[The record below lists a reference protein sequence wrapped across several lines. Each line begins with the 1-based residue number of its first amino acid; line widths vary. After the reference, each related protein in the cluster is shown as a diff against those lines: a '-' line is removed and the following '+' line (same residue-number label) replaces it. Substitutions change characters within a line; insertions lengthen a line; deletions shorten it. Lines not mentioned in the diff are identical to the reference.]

1 MFKGLLPFIGIL
13 LFACTTL
20 HGQGISGY
28 MLDEENDA
36 IPFAHV
42 FVRQLNT
49 GTISDVNGKY
59 FMNLSNGTYNVVF
72 SSVGYV
78 TKSVEI
84 IVGDELINKNIWLK
98 TESLKLDEVVVSASR
113 KDPAYEIIQKVIENK
128 KRHLTS
134 VKSSRSKVYIKA
146 VEEIDVIEKEKK
158 KKEKKV
164 SVGLQGENPEDL
176 FNETPAKA
184 PNINLLEMELTLNYK
199 YLYGYKE
206 ERTAVKSYGTK
217 AGLYLP
223 RFDETDF
230 NFYHNLVELKDLA
243 ESPVISPISRTSI
256 LSYKYQLESIDTI
269 ETNIVYK
276 IKVIPRKTG
285 NSTCKGYL
293 YINDGI
299 WNINKL
305 DFSFYKGGLKL
316 YDKFRLLQD
325 YKQINDT
332 LWIPARQEF
341 IYETKQGKRKTF
353 RGRTMIKHTDFQVNY
368 DFPEKFFNN
377 EISVTRKEAYKKD
390 SSFWNSTR
398 PEPLTLKER
407 EMVHYRDSVYTAQN
421 SIEYK
426 DSIDAKYNKITI
438 ADLLYDGIGFR
449 DHRKKRQYYF
459 TSLAGLLD
467 FEVIGGWRFGPYAS
481 YFKRWENDKY
491 LWTSG
496 SLNVGLKNA
505 DFQGNVWLN
514 YLYNPFKNAG
524 LEVNAGRSFYS
535 INPNDAYLN
544 QIRRSNFI
552 LNDQFGVKNRTE
564 LINGLFFTSGFIY
577 AARKSVSSFNSST
590 FIEEIIKDEEPI
602 DFVNYESFITTLKL
616 SYTPKQRYMTEPT
629 RKVILGSTYP
639 TFSLEH
645 RKGWNGPFSSD
656 IDFDYLEFMVRQKVT
671 VGVLGNSEYTVQAG
685 KFFNAKDLRIVDQK
699 RFRQSDPY
707 LYSDPLVSF
716 QSLDT
721 SLIATQPYFEAHHI
735 HHFNGALVNN
745 LPLIK
750 KLRLRMVAGAGFL
763 YVKESNY
770 RHEELF
776 VGTERVFKIGARR
789 RLKIGLYGILA
800 KSNQTN
806 VNTDFK
812 ISFDIID
819 TWKRDWSY

>member
-1 MFKGLLPFIGIL
+1 MFKRQLVFIGIL
-13 LFACTTL
+13 LFTWATL
-20 HGQGISGY
+20 QAQGISGY
-28 MLDEENDA
+28 LLDEENDA

-42 FVRQLNT
+42 YVRQLNS

-59 FMNLSNGTYNVVF
+59 FMNLSNGTYDVIF

-98 TESLKLDEVVVSASR
+98 TESLKLHEVVVRASR

-134 VKSSRSKVYIKA
+134 VKSSKSKVYIKA
-146 VEEIDVIEKEKK
+146 VEEIDVRVKEKK
-158 KKEKKV
+158 ERKV
-164 SVGLQGENPEDL
+164 SVDLEGENPEDL
-176 FNETPAKA
+176 FNEAPAKA
-184 PNINLLEMELTLNYK
+184 LNINMLEMELTLNYK
-199 YLYGYKE
+199 YLHGYKE
-206 ERTAVKSYGTK
+206 ERTAVKSYGTQ

-230 NFYHNLVELKDLA
+230 NFYHNLVELKNLA

-269 ETNIVYK
+269 DTNIVYQ
-276 IKVIPRKTG
+276 IKVTPRKTG
-285 NSTCKGYL
+285 NSTCSGYL

-305 DFSFYKGGLKL
+305 DLSFYKGGLKL

-332 LWIPARQEF
+332 LWVPQRQEF
-341 IYETKQGKRKTF
+341 IYETRQGKRKKF
-353 RGRTMIKHTDFQVNY
+353 SGRTIIKHTDFQVNY

-377 EISVTRKEAYKKD
+377 EISITTKEAYKKD
-390 SSFWNSTR
+390 SSFWNSAR
-398 PEPLTLKER
+398 PESLTLKEQ
-407 EMVHYRDSVYTAQN
+407 EMVHYRDSVYASHN
-421 SIEYK
+421 SSEYK
-426 DSIDAKYNKITI
+426 DSVEAKYNKLSFLELTVE
-438 ADLLYDGIGFR
+438 GFGFR
-449 DHRKKRQYYF
+449 NYKKKRQYF
-459 TSLAGLLD
+459 LSPILGIID
-467 FEVIGGWRFGPYAS
+467 FEVIGGWRLGYYAS
-481 YFKRWENDKY
+481 YFKQWESGRY
-491 LWTSG
+491 LSASG
-496 SLNVGLKNA
+496 GVSVGLKNL
-505 DFQGNVWLN
+505 DFQGSGYMT
-514 YLYNPFKNAG
+514 YLYDPFKNAS
-524 LEVNAGRSFYS
+524 LRVNGGRSFYS

-544 QIRRSNFI
+544 QIRRSNYI
-552 LNDQFGVKNRTE
+552 LNDQFGVRNRTE
-564 LINGLFFTSGFIY
+564 LFNGLFFNSGFIY
-577 AARKSVSSFNSST
+577 AARQSVSSFNSST
-590 FIEEIIKDEEPI
+590 FIEEIIKDEEPL
-602 DFVNYESFITTLKL
+602 DFVNYESLITTLKL

-629 RKVILGSTYP
+629 RKVLLGSKYP

-671 VGVLGNSEYTVQAG
+671 VGVLGNSEYTVQTG
-685 KFFNAKDLRIVDQK
+685 KFFNTKDLRIIDQK

-716 QSLDT
+716 QLLDT
-721 SLIATQPYFEAHHI
+721 ALIATQPYLEAHHI

-770 RHEELF
+770 RHQELF
-776 VGTERVFKIGARR
+776 LGTERVFKLGARR
-789 RLKIGLYGILA
+789 RLRIGLYSVLA
-800 KSNQTN
+800 KSNQTD